1 MSLSLIELTLVEF
14 DFKFFVFFFLA
25 LNTFQKIPTER
36 CHSKTWQIN
45 QILRFVNL
53 CRHSEVRSV
62 GQFVYEPF

>member
-1 MSLSLIELTLVEF
+1 MSLSLIDLTLVEF

-36 CHSKTWQIN
+36 GHSKTWQIN
-45 QILRFVNL
+45 QILHFVNL

-62 GQFVYEPF
+62 GQFFYELF